1 MFDEEDAELSTFYN
15 QDIWPGVTKLVV
27 SEMVK
32 RSWSMFKVY
41 LSHISMELGRPT
53 AFTIL
58 EISLPTV
65 VDDEVCLFQSIIP
78 KVAYFCSIWALMR
91 LQLRTTARCQIP
103 LDLFWSWGIWLVL
116 LMYILKSYLPTSRN
130 G

>member
-1 MFDEEDAELSTFYN
+1 MYYNYYAHKFPEAFRRLHQFQAQAIALNPKTLFNEEDTDLSAFHN

-41 LSHISMELGRPT
+41 LSHVAMELGRPT
-53 AFTIL
+53 AFSGI

-65 VDDEVCLFQSIIP
+65 VDDEVYQ
-78 KVAYFCSIWALMR
+78 
-91 LQLRTTARCQIP
+91 
-103 LDLFWSWGIWLVL
+103 
-116 LMYILKSYLPTSRN
+116 
-130 G
+130 